1 MAQPAPQTDDGPIS
15 DIAPA
20 TIASLDAIQRRVL
33 WLATNI
39 IHHAN
44 HLRPNPDKTKVG
56 GHQASSA
63 SIVSILTALYFHYL
77 RAGDRVSIKPHAS
90 PAYHS
95 VQYLLGNLDRD
106 YLPTL
111 RAYKGL
117 QAYPSRTKD
126 PDPVDFSTGSVGLGA
141 VAPAFAALAH
151 RYSLAHFGEVTS
163 GRFVSVIG
171 DAELDEGNVW
181 EAVAEEALS
190 GLGNVLW
197 IVDLNRQSLDRVIPG
212 VRAGRLKALF
222 TAAGWHVIEAKYGDR
237 LQEVYGMPG
246 GAALR
251 QRIDDMSNEEY
262 QALIRLDGPSLRER
276 LIEGTLAGRDDLA
289 RVLGPISDEA
299 LPGIIADL
307 GGHNLVEL
315 LRCLQ
320 AADAVKDRPSVLFAY
335 TIKGW
340 GLPIAGDPMNHSALL
355 TNGQME
361 KLRADL
367 KVPDDD
373 EWATFPVDSAEG
385 KICREASDRLVQ
397 PSEPAPPAVS
407 ASQIPESIGVRHPND
422 TSTQEALGRVLPRL
436 AELNGVGSRI
446 VTVAPDVAT
455 STHLGGW
462 INRVGIFS
470 PTEQPDYEAEGP
482 RLLRWR
488 ESPAGRH
495 IELGIS
501 EMNLFMAIGQLGLSH
516 ELVGQHLIPIGT
528 VYDPFVCRGLDSL
541 IYSLYVGS
549 KMIFAGTPSGVSLSP
564 EGGAH
569 QSSVTVSLGMELPG
583 LISFE
588 PCFANETEWVM
599 LEAMRRC
606 CDREN
611 GLSSYLR
618 LSTKP
623 IDQKLIEPALKRL
636 GEEEL
641 RRQVLAG
648 GYRLV
653 DRRETTPNLPAGN
666 TVQIVAAGTMIPEA
680 VEAAARLADEEIA
693 ANVINLT
700 SPSEIYRL
708 FRERR
713 RSGVDMGTPDGRQSF
728 DWLILPE
735 ERRAPIVTVQDA
747 ASHALSFL
755 GGIFGVP
762 VISLGVDEFGQSGTR
777 GDLYHATG
785 IDVDAIVG
793 AGLHA
798 LELAS
803 QRLGRSPRQF
813 AGDGCRVGRFPVSR
827 ERRLAACSCP

>member
-1 MAQPAPQTDDGPIS
+1 MAQSAPQTDE
-15 DIAPA
+15 PA
-20 TIASLDAIQRRVL
+20 ITGASPETLAALDAIQRRVL
-33 WLATNI
+33 WLGTNI
-39 IHHAN
+39 VHHAN
-44 HLRPNPDKTKVG
+44 HLRPNPEKTKVG

-63 SIVSILTALYFHYL
+63 SIVTILTALYFHYL
-77 RAGDRVSIKPHAS
+77 REGDRVSIKPHAS

-95 VQYLLGNLDRD
+95 VQYLLGNLDRE

-111 RAYKGL
+111 RAFKGL

-151 RYSLAHFGEVTS
+151 RYSQAHFGEVTS
-163 GRFVSVIG
+163 GRFISVIG

-197 IVDLNRQSLDRVIPG
+197 IVDLNRQSLDRVVPG

-222 TAAGWHVIEAKYGDR
+222 HAAGWNVVEAKYGDR
-237 LQEVYGMPG
+237 LQSIYRQPG
-246 GAALR
+246 GDALR
-251 QRIDDMSNEEY
+251 RRIDDMSNEEY
-262 QALIRLDGPSLRER
+262 QALIRLDGATLRKR
-276 LIEGTLAGRDDLA
+276 LIDGAMTGHDDLV
-289 RVLGPISDEA
+289 RVLAPISDEA
-299 LPGIIADL
+299 LPGIISDL

-315 LRCLQ
+315 LRCLNEI
-320 AADAVKDRPSVLFAY
+320 DSVRDRPSVLFAY

-340 GLPIAGDPMNHSALL
+340 GLPIAGDPLNHSALL
-355 TNGQME
+355 TDAQME
-361 KLRADL
+361 KLRHDL
-367 KVPDDD
+367 GIPDDD
-373 EWATFPVDSAEG
+373 EWAAFPPGSAEG
-385 KICREASDRLVQ
+385 RLCRESAERLAPKSAPTVPALQAS
-397 PSEPAPPAVS
+397 E
-407 ASQIPESIGVRHPND
+407 IPQAIGVRHPGD
-422 TSTQEALGRVLPRL
+422 TSTQEALGRVMPRL
-436 AELNGVGSRI
+436 AELPGVGQRI

-470 PTEQPDYEAEGP
+470 PTEQPDYQEDGP
-482 RLLRWR
+482 RLLRWK
-488 ESPAGRH
+488 ESPTGRH

-516 ELVGQHLIPIGT
+516 ELVGQQLIPIGT

-569 QSSVTVSLGMELPG
+569 QSSVTVSLGIELPG

-588 PCFANETEWVM
+588 PCFANETEWVL
-599 LEAMRRC
+599 LEAIRRC

-611 GLSSYLR
+611 GRSSYLR

-623 IDQKLIEPALKRL
+623 IDQKLIEPALARL

-641 RRQVLAG
+641 RRQVLLG

-653 DRRETTPNLPAGN
+653 DRRETTPNLPAAN
-666 TVQIVAAGTMIPEA
+666 TVQIVASGTMIPEA
-680 VEAAARLADEEIA
+680 IEAAARLAEEEIA
-693 ANVINLT
+693 ANVINIT
-700 SPSEIYRL
+700 SPSEIYRR
-708 FRERR
+708 FRDQRR
-713 RSGVDMGTPDGRQSF
+713 QGVQEMRSNGSRPF

-735 ERRAPIVTVQDA
+735 ERRAPIITVLDG

-755 GGIFGVP
+755 GGINGVP
-762 VISLGVDEFGQSGTR
+762 VIALGVDDFGQSGMR
-777 GDLYHATG
+777 RDLYEATG
-785 IDVDAIVG
+785 IDVDSIVG

-798 LELAS
+798 LELN
-803 QRLGRSPRQF
+803 G
-813 AGDGCRVGRFPVSR
+813 
-827 ERRLAACSCP
+827 

>member
-1 MAQPAPQTDDGPIS
+1 MAQPAPQTDDGPITS
-15 DIAPA
+15 ISPETLAA
-20 TIASLDAIQRRVL
+20 LEAIQRRIL
-33 WLATNI
+33 WLGTNI

-44 HLRPNPDKTKVG
+44 HLRPNTEKTKVG

-77 RAGDRVSIKPHAS
+77 REGDRVSIKPHAS

-95 VQYLLGNLDRD
+95 VQYLLGNLDRS

-111 RAYKGL
+111 RAFKGL

-151 RYSLAHFGEVTS
+151 RYSQAHFGEVTS
-163 GRFVSVIG
+163 RRFISVIG

-197 IVDLNRQSLDRVIPG
+197 IVDLNRQSLDRVVPG

-222 TAAGWHVIEAKYGDR
+222 HAAGWNVVEAKYGNR
-237 LQEVYGMPG
+237 LQALYSQPG
-246 GAALR
+246 GSALR
-251 QRIDDMSNEEY
+251 RRIDEMSNEEY
-262 QALIRLDGPSLRER
+262 QALIRFDGATLRAR
-276 LIEGTLAGRDDLA
+276 LIDGALTGHDDLVK
-289 RVLGPISDEA
+289 VLAPISDDA
-299 LPGIIADL
+299 LPAIIADL
-307 GGHNLVEL
+307 GGHNLLEL
-315 LRCLQ
+315 MRSFE
-320 AADAVKDRPSVLFAY
+320 AVDAVTDRPSVLFAY

-340 GLPIAGDPMNHSALL
+340 GLPIAGDPLNHSALL
-355 TNGQME
+355 TNDQME
-361 KLRADL
+361 KLRHDL
-367 KVPDDD
+367 EIPEDD
-373 EWATFPVDSAEG
+373 EWAAFPVNSPEGRLCRASAE
-385 KICREASDRLVQ
+385 RLASKN
-397 PSEPAPPAVS
+397 PPPAPAIQPD
-407 ASQIPESIGVRHPND
+407 QIPSSIGVRHPGD
-422 TSTQEALGRVLPRL
+422 TSTQEALGRVMPRL
-436 AELNGVGSRI
+436 AELPGVGSRI

-470 PTEQPDYEAEGP
+470 PTEQTDYQAEGP
-482 RLLRWR
+482 RLLRWK
-488 ESPAGRH
+488 ESPTGRH

-501 EMNLFMAIGQLGLSH
+501 EMNLFMAIGQLGMSH
-516 ELVGQHLIPIGT
+516 ELVGQQLIPIGT

-569 QSSVTVSLGMELPG
+569 QSSVTVSLGIELPG

-588 PCFANETEWVM
+588 PCFANETEWVL

-606 CDREN
+606 CDREH

-623 IDQKLIEPALKRL
+623 IDQKLGEPALKRL

-641 RRQVLAG
+641 RRQVLQG

-653 DRRETTPNLPAGN
+653 DRRETTPHLPAAN

-693 ANVINLT
+693 ANVINIT

-708 FRERR
+708 FRDQRR
-713 RSGVDMGTPDGRQSF
+713 HGVHGAQTTGTRPF

-735 ERRAPIVTVQDA
+735 ERRAPIITVLDG

-755 GGIFGVP
+755 GGIYGVP
-762 VISLGVDEFGQSGTR
+762 VIALGVDEFGQSGTR
-777 GDLYHATG
+777 EDLYHATG

-798 LELAS
+798 LELM
-803 QRLGRSPRQF
+803 Q
-813 AGDGCRVGRFPVSR
+813 D
-827 ERRLAACSCP
+827 

>member
-1 MAQPAPQTDDGPIS
+1 MAQSAPQTDDVPITGVS
-15 DIAPA
+15 PETLAA
-20 TIASLDAIQRRVL
+20 LEAIQRRVL

-44 HLRPNPDKTKVG
+44 HLRPNTEKTKVG
-56 GHQASSA
+56 GHQASSS

-77 RAGDRVSIKPHAS
+77 REGDRVSIKPHAS

-95 VQYLLGNLDRD
+95 VQYLLGNLDRS

-151 RYSLAHFGEVTS
+151 RYSQAHFGEVTS
-163 GRFVSVIG
+163 GRFVSVLG

-197 IVDLNRQSLDRVIPG
+197 IIDLNRQSLDRIVPG

-222 TAAGWHVIEAKYGDR
+222 HAAGWNVVEAKYGNR
-237 LQEVYGMPG
+237 LQEVYAQPG
-246 GAALR
+246 GGALR
-251 QRIDDMSNEEY
+251 RRIDDMSNEEY
-262 QALIRLDGPSLRER
+262 QALIRFDGATLRTR
-276 LIEGTLAGRDDLA
+276 LIDGALTGHDDLVK
-289 RVLGPISDEA
+289 VLAPISDEA
-299 LPGIIADL
+299 LPAIISDL
-307 GGHNLVEL
+307 GGHNLIEL
-315 LRCLQ
+315 MRSF
-320 AADAVKDRPSVLFAY
+320 DAVDAVRDRPSVLFAY

-340 GLPIAGDPMNHSALL
+340 GLPIAGDPLNHSALL
-355 TNGQME
+355 TNDQME
-361 KLRADL
+361 KLRHDL
-367 KVPDDD
+367 EIPDDD
-373 EWATFPVDSAEG
+373 EWAAFSPNSPEGRLCRASAE
-385 KICREASDRLVQ
+385 RLASK
-397 PSEPAPPAVS
+397 SAPPPPAIK
-407 ASQIPESIGVRHPND
+407 ADQIPDSIGVRHPGD

-436 AELNGVGSRI
+436 AELSGVGNRI

-470 PTEQPDYEAEGP
+470 PTEQPDYQGEGP
-482 RLLRWR
+482 RLLRWK

-516 ELVGQHLIPIGT
+516 ELVGQQLIPIGT

-569 QSSVTVSLGMELPG
+569 QSSVTVSLGIELPG

-588 PCFANETEWVM
+588 PCFANETEWVL

-606 CDREN
+606 CDREH

-623 IDQKLIEPALKRL
+623 IDQKLIDPALNRL
-636 GEEEL
+636 GEDEL
-641 RRQVLAG
+641 RRQVLQG

-653 DRRETTPNLPAGN
+653 DRRETTPNLPAAN

-693 ANVINLT
+693 ANVINIT

-708 FRERR
+708 FRDQRR
-713 RSGVDMGTPDGRQSF
+713 QGVHGPRGNGTQPF

-735 ERRAPIVTVQDA
+735 ERRAPIITVLDG

-755 GGIFGVP
+755 GGIYGVP
-762 VISLGVDEFGQSGTR
+762 VIALGVDEFGQSGR
-777 GDLYHATG
+777 REDLYHATG

-798 LELAS
+798 LELMS
-803 QRLGRSPRQF
+803 
-813 AGDGCRVGRFPVSR
+813 
-827 ERRLAACSCP
+827 